1 MIVEKDNKWIW
12 DIAFTVIGCT
22 VGVFLL
28 WKCRYGYANMDEVFY
43 LLTPY
48 RLCQGDALFAG
59 EWHLSQMSAFLLYP
73 VMKIYLMLGGGFERI
88 CLNFRYI
95 YTIIHTLVSAFVYI
109 RLRPVCRTGA
119 AASCLTLL
127 LYAPFGIM
135 ALSYNSMGI
144 DFLTASLVIMCTAKR
159 GKRAQEI
166 LAGFLFAAAVLCCP
180 YLIAAFVIYLI
191 ACIVVPILRKKYGAE
206 PDPVFNIKSWIFYT
220 IGAVILA
227 FIFAAFVFSRASLE
241 QILASMPHILN
252 DTAHESKGF
261 FTMIIT
267 YFGSVLKLSKAADLC
282 YALLLALAV
291 LALIDKKS
299 KDRAHMYIAAATVFT
314 VVAIVFMVWYGT
326 YINFVMYPITL
337 MAPVCAAV
345 NRSGSAKKLFF
356 GFWIPGMLYTFCI
369 HASSNMEY
377 YAISSA
383 AAVAVVPSMMII
395 AISARDFMRSRRD
408 AAGYAAVV
416 IAVILSV
423 GQILTVGYMRYR
435 TVFWGSMD
443 DLIET
448 EEKEGIEKGLFI
460 SPEAKKQQDM
470 ADEAAAY
477 IEEIMPG
484 EGNLLVMST
493 QNSLYLQCPDK
504 KNASI
509 SGWIME
515 LDGTISRN
523 TCDRLLAYYEINP
536 QKIPDIIYVYKDYA
550 EYIEDLNTVADYEI
564 VKEDW
569 GALILVRK

>member
-1 MIVEKDNKWIW
+1 MLVEKDNKWIW
-12 DIAFTVIGCT
+12 DIAFTVIGC
-22 VGVFLL
+22 VAGVFLL

-48 RLCQGDALFAG
+48 RLCQGDALFVQ
-59 EWHLSQMSAFLLYP
+59 EWHLSQMSSFLLYP
-73 VMKIYLMLGGGFERI
+73 VMKLYLLFGGSFEGI
-88 CLNFRYI
+88 CLNFRYL
-95 YTIIHTLVSAFVYI
+95 YTIIHTLVSAFIYI

-119 AASCLTLL
+119 AASCLTLM
-127 LYAPFGIM
+127 LYAPFGLM

-144 DFLTASLVIMCTAKR
+144 DFLAASLVIMCTAKR

-166 LAGFLFAAAVLCCP
+166 LAGFLFAGAVLCCP
-180 YLIAAFVIYLI
+180 YLIAVYVIYLI
-191 ACIVVPILRKKYGAE
+191 ACALVSILRKRSGAQA
-206 PDPVFNIKSWIFYT
+206 DDIFNIKSWIFYT

-227 FIFAAFVFSRASLE
+227 FIFAAFVFSRASLD

-267 YFGSVLKLSKAADLC
+267 YFGSVLKLSKAADLS
-282 YALLLALAV
+282 YALLVALAI
-291 LALIDKKS
+291 LALIDKRS
-299 KDRAHMYIAAATVFT
+299 KDRALIYIAAATVFT
-314 VVAIVFMVWYGT
+314 IVAIVFMLWYGT
-326 YINFVMYPITL
+326 HINFVMYPITI

-345 NRSGSAKKLFF
+345 NRSEPAKKLFF
-356 GFWIPGMLYTFCI
+356 GFWIPGMLYTLCI

-395 AISARDFMRSRRD
+395 AICARDFMRSRRD
-408 AAGYAAVV
+408 VAGYAAVV

-423 GQILTVGYMRYR
+423 GQIGTVGYMRYR

-443 DLIET
+443 DLLET

-460 SPEAKKQQDM
+460 SPAGKEQHDLATKA
-470 ADEAAAY
+470 ADY

-484 EGNLLVMST
+484 EGNLLVISA
-493 QNSLYLQCPDK
+493 QNSIYLQCPDK
-504 KNASI
+504 RNASI
-509 SGWIME
+509 AGWLTE
-515 LDGTISRN
+515 LDGTVSRN
-523 TCDRLLAYYEINP
+523 TCDKLLAYYEINP
-536 QKIPDIIYVYKDYA
+536 QKIPDIIYIYEDYA
-550 EYIEDLNTVADYEI
+550 DYIEDFNTVADYEI
-564 VKEDW
+564 AKKDW